1 MKLYYFI
8 LLSFFIAC
16 QSETA
21 TTVDEN
27 PNPPA
32 EDFNIEAS
40 DEEAIA
46 LADQVMEAMGGRKA
60 WDETRYLTWNFF
72 GSRKLFWDKQTGD
85 VQIDVFRDSLQI
97 YLNYKDDV
105 KGAVYKNGIAFAEQD
120 SIKKYV
126 ERGKSIWINDS
137 YWLVMPF
144 KLKDSGVTL
153 KYKGQDTLETGQA
166 AEKLQL
172 TFEGVGNTPQNK
184 YMVYVTKK
192 DSLVKQWDFYTNA
205 TDTVKRFSSAWEN
218 YQPYGEILLSD
229 NRGRG
234 SLSEIAVYNELPEG
248 FEWLNK

>member
-1 MKLYYFI
+1 
-8 LLSFFIAC
+8 
-16 QSETA
+16 
-21 TTVDEN
+21 
-27 PNPPA
+27 
-32 EDFNIEAS
+32 
-40 DEEAIA
+40 
-46 LADQVMEAMGGRKA
+46 
-60 WDETRYLTWNFF
+60 
-72 GSRKLFWDKQTGD
+72 
-85 VQIDVFRDSLQI
+85 
-97 YLNYKDDV
+97 
-105 KGAVYKNGIAFAEQD
+105 
-120 SIKKYV
+120 
-126 ERGKSIWINDS
+126 
-137 YWLVMPF
+137 

-153 KYKGQDTLETGQA
+153 KYKGKDTLETGQA

>member
-16 QSETA
+16 QSEMA

-97 YLNYKDDV
+97 YLNYKDDA
-105 KGAVYKNGIAFAEQD
+105 KGAVYKNGIA
-120 SIKKYV
+120 
-126 ERGKSIWINDS
+126 
-137 YWLVMPF
+137 
-144 KLKDSGVTL
+144 
-153 KYKGQDTLETGQA
+153 
-166 AEKLQL
+166 
-172 TFEGVGNTPQNK
+172 
-184 YMVYVTKK
+184 
-192 DSLVKQWDFYTNA
+192 
-205 TDTVKRFSSAWEN
+205 
-218 YQPYGEILLSD
+218 
-229 NRGRG
+229 
-234 SLSEIAVYNELPEG
+234 
-248 FEWLNK
+248 